1 MAAYIVSCLVGVLCV
16 GLGISNRRGNISS
29 LHEYHRKRVSEEDRL
44 PFGKMV
50 GTGTIIIGI
59 AVMLFSVLSAA
70 ALLTEKQIFTW
81 IGTGIMI
88 LGIVLGTGISFY
100 AMKKYNKGIF

>member
-1 MAAYIVSCLVGVLCV
+1 MVAYIVSFLVGALCV
-16 GLGISNRRGNISS
+16 GLGISNRHGNISS
-29 LHEYHRKRVSEEDRL
+29 LHEYHRSRVSEEDRL

-50 GTGTIIIGI
+50 GNGTIIIGA
-59 AVMLFSVLSAA
+59 AVILFSGLSVAA
-70 ALLTEKQIFTW
+70 NLTQQQIYIW

-88 LGIVLGTGISFY
+88 LGIIVGAGISFY